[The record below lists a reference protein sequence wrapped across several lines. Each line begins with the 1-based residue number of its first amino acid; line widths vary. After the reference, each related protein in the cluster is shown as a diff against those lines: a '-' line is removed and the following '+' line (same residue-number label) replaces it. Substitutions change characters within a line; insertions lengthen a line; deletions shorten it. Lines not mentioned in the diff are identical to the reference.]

1 MYFML
6 SFHLVCVLI
15 IITVIG
21 LINASQ
27 ELASPFPTFYFYAK
41 KKACK
46 KVFCFRQ

>member
-6 SFHLVCVLI
+6 SFHLACVLI

-27 ELASPFPTFYFYAK
+27 ELRSLFPTCYFCAK
-41 KKACK
+41 DVCK
-46 KVFCFRQ
+46 KVFCFR